1 MRLRFQS
8 LCAGVLLAVSGAV
21 AAADP
26 VELTDRLQLADGLFR
41 RSLFDLA
48 AREYAALAETPAP
61 ERVSRL
67 HYLAQTD
74 LAALYQGADLFVFP
88 SKYEGFGLPVLEAMS
103 AGVPVVTTREAAI
116 PEVGG
121 DAVAYAEAGNAEAF
135 AAEIRRLLALDA
147 PARAAVVAKAKARAA
162 GFSWEATAR
171 ATVAALEAL

>member
-1 MRLRFQS
+1 KLCSDIPHRL
-8 LCAGVLLAVSGAV
+8 VLLGKPRRGEDAV
-21 AAADP
+21 A
-26 VELTDRLQLADGLFR
+26 
-41 RSLFDLA
+41 
-48 AREYAALAETPAP
+48 AALAETPAP

-147 PARAAVVAKAKARAA
+147 PARAAVVAKAKVRAA